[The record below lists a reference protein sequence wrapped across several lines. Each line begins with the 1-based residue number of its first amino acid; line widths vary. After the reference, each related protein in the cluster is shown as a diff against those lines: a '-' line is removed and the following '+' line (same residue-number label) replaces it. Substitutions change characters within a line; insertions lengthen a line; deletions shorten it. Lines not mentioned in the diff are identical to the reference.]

1 MQSIRVRRPRQLV
14 TLVLSQRKREELE
27 LNSLS
32 FPHRARDSLPK
43 EWYRP
48 QWLGFPTSV
57 NIIKITSHKHAQRP
71 FTQGMLLFFIY
82 LVLYPYPSHTL
93 LQSFPQPS
101 PSPLIKWGLP
111 EYPPTLTY
119 QVSEGLGASSP
130 IEARQGS
137 PAIRTYPMYRQRLLG
152 HPPLQLFA
160 IHEDQ
165 AVHLL
170 HMCGETQ
177 IQSVC
182 VLRLMV
188 QSLRALR
195 VQVS

>member
-137 PAIRTYPMYRQRLLG
+137 PARRTYPMYRLQLLRQSL
-152 HPPLQLFA
+152 LQLFV
-160 IHEDQ
+160 IYMKTK
-165 AVHLL
+165 L
-170 HMCGETQ
+170 HICY
-177 IQSVC
+177 IC
-182 VLRLMV
+182 VRRPKSSPRMFFGWWF
-188 QSLRALR
+188 SF
-195 VQVS
+195 